1 VDFSVL
7 LQDIPTLLVVI
18 IGVPVVLA
26 AYIVG
31 GEYLVRRLP
40 DKNRPR
46 VRPWIW
52 VGPALILVAGFLLI
66 PAILTAIQSVESN
79 GVDVLDPTTWGAN
92 FVGFRNFARQFADFP
107 TGGAWIAI
115 RNNVIFWLLF
125 YTLISLVFGLV
136 LAVLFDRVKYE
147 QFVKSLIFMP
157 MAISSVALG
166 LIWDFM
172 YEYQP
177 PGQEQTGTLNAL
189 VTTFLHHDP
198 VSWLQDQWPGE
209 SFNLLNNLALIGA
222 ATWGITGFA
231 MVILSAA
238 LKGIPA
244 ELLEAARVDGAG
256 ELTVFRRVILPLM
269 MPTIVVVGTTLVI
282 FALKAFDVV
291 YVMTSGNYD
300 TDVVASLMYRELFNV
315 RHFGRAAVL
324 AIMLLA
330 AIIPVMLFNL
340 RRFREQEA
348 IR

>member
-1 VDFSVL
+1 
-7 LQDIPTLLVVI
+7 
-18 IGVPVVLA
+18 
-26 AYIVG
+26 
-31 GEYLVRRLP
+31 
-40 DKNRPR
+40 
-46 VRPWIW
+46 
-52 VGPALILVAGFLLI
+52 
-66 PAILTAIQSVESN
+66 
-79 GVDVLDPTTWGAN
+79 
-92 FVGFRNFARQFADFP
+92 
-107 TGGAWIAI
+107 
-115 RNNVIFWLLF
+115 
-125 YTLISLVFGLV
+125 
-136 LAVLFDRVKYE
+136 
-147 QFVKSLIFMP
+147 MP

-291 YVMTSGNYD
+291 YVMTSGNYK
-300 TDVVASLMYRELFNV
+300 TNVLANYAYFLLFN
-315 RHFGRAAVL
+315 FANPGRSGAV
-324 AIMLLA
+324 AVILLIA
-330 AIIPVMLFNL
+330 VIP
-340 RRFREQEA
+340 
-348 IR
+348 